1 MHGIERIVRDM
12 KKLSLLAVL
21 VLACVLLAS
30 CNALLDKAKQYVT
43 GNEASEKPAGY
54 LTTLKN
60 ELFEYD
66 VFKNHISVTKYLA
79 ESVEV
84 EIPSEIDGKPV
95 TEVGSLCFY
104 QTEAKVVSVTIPD
117 SVTAITESAFYCAD
131 RLSSIVIPDSV
142 TEIGMRAFA
151 QCEMLE
157 TVVVGSGV
165 KSIPDYCFNCCD
177 SLKQI
182 TFRGQIDSIGVRA
195 FSYCSALTEYEIPSS
210 VNKIGARA
218 FCGCES
224 LEYLTFINT
233 EVEIGA
239 DAFSASEKLALI
251 APEGSAVYK
260 YCEAN
265 SLRWTTSKSV
275 PAIKL
280 GTSDESS
287 DESSAST
294 EEN

>member
-1 MHGIERIVRDM
+1 M
-12 KKLSLLAVL
+12 KKLTLLAVL

-43 GNEASEKPAGY
+43 GNEAPEKPADY
-54 LTTLKN
+54 LASLKN
-60 ELFEYD
+60 EQFAYD
-66 VFKNHISVTKYLA
+66 VFKDHISVTKYLA
-79 ESVEV
+79 ESVEA

-104 QTEAKVVSVTIPD
+104 QTEAKVVSVIIPE
-117 SVTAITESAFYCAD
+117 SVTVIAESAFYCAD

-165 KSIPDYCFNCCD
+165 SNIPDYCFNCCD
-177 SLKQI
+177 SLKQV
-182 TFRGQIDSIGVRA
+182 TFRGQVGSFGARA
-195 FSYCSALTEYEIPSS
+195 FSYCNALAEYEIPSS

-218 FCGCES
+218 FFGCAS
-224 LEYLTFINT
+224 LEYLTFVNA

-239 DAFSASEKLALI
+239 DAFSGSDKLALI

-260 YCEAN
+260 YCEAT

-275 PAIKL
+275 PAVKL
-280 GTSDESS
+280 GIADESS
-287 DESSAST
+287 EESSAST

>member
-1 MHGIERIVRDM
+1 M
-12 KKLSLLAVL
+12 KKLTLLAVL

-43 GNEASEKPAGY
+43 GNEAPEKPADY
-54 LTTLKN
+54 LASLKN
-60 ELFEYD
+60 EQFAYD
-66 VFKNHISVTKYLA
+66 VFKDHISVTKYLA
-79 ESVEV
+79 ESVEA

-104 QTEAKVVSVTIPD
+104 QTEAKVVSVIIPE
-117 SVTAITESAFYCAD
+117 SVTVIAESAFYCAD

-165 KSIPDYCFNCCD
+165 SNIPDYCFNCCD
-177 SLKQI
+177 SLKQV
-182 TFRGQIDSIGVRA
+182 TFRGQVGSFGARA
-195 FSYCSALTEYEIPSS
+195 FSYCNALAEYEIPSS

-218 FCGCES
+218 FFGCAS
-224 LEYLTFINT
+224 LEYLMFVNA

-239 DAFSASEKLALI
+239 DAFSGSDKLALI

-275 PAIKL
+275 PAVKL
-280 GTSDESS
+280 GIADESS
-287 DESSAST
+287 EESSAST

>member
-1 MHGIERIVRDM
+1 M
-12 KKLSLLAVL
+12 KKLTLLAVL

-43 GNEASEKPAGY
+43 GNEASEKPADY
-54 LTTLKN
+54 LASLKN
-60 ELFEYD
+60 EQFAYD
-66 VFKNHISVTKYLA
+66 VFKDHISVTKYLA
-79 ESVEV
+79 ESVEA

-104 QTEAKVVSVTIPD
+104 QTEAKVVSVIIPE
-117 SVTAITESAFYCAD
+117 SVTVIAESAFYCAD

-165 KSIPDYCFNCCD
+165 NNIPDYCFNCCD

-182 TFRGQIDSIGVRA
+182 TFGARA
-195 FSYCSALTEYEIPSS
+195 FSYCNALAEYEIPSS

-218 FCGCES
+218 FFGCAS
-224 LEYLTFINT
+224 LEYLTFVNA

-239 DAFSASEKLALI
+239 DAFSGSDKLALI

-275 PAIKL
+275 PAVKL
-280 GTSDESS
+280 GIADESS
-287 DESSAST
+287 EESSAST